1 MKKEEK
7 EDERERREEKSDAT
21 THLASSSG
29 QRCTN
34 RTKREAQFNYGL
46 KRKGITKE
54 EQDSLD
60 HKPASLHRRE
70 VGRKSSS
77 LPFDSQPRSTGI

>member
-1 MKKEEK
+1 MKGEK
-7 EDERERREEKSDAT
+7 EDERARRKEKLDAT
-21 THLASSSG
+21 THLPSSSG
-29 QRCTN
+29 QRCTQKP
-34 RTKREAQFNYGL
+34 KREAEVSDES
-46 KRKGITKE
+46 KGKEIMKE